1 MAKIMNFHCWPGVPA
16 LVREL
21 RSHRLHVLGQK
32 KKNTEKVAFIPLFE
46 QDTELITN
54 LLQKY
59 TWMKSKVLFPDY
71 LTVREIFQK

>member
-32 KKNTEKVAFIPLFE
+32 KKNTEKVAFIPLSKI
-46 QDTELITN
+46 LN
-54 LLQKY
+54 LLQTCYKN
-59 TWMKSKVLFPDY
+59 
-71 LTVREIFQK
+71 IHG